1 MMRKVKSPVP
11 VSLNDTINYAELL
24 TNVLRVGAEMG
35 FQRAID
41 ILGFEGENIIG

>member
-11 VSLNDTINYAELL
+11 VSLNDTIHYAELL